1 MCTPRPFPS
10 PARPGRLAF
19 PSLGRLAFPSPARL
33 SCLALLAAAIV
44 SAVVSGVVPG
54 TPAAHAARQR
64 MRVAVMDFTNAAG
77 DDLAHLGKGLQSML
91 TTDLAEVEDFE
102 LVERARLGDIRAELD
117 LARSKLIDKKTAV
130 RIGKLSGASH
140 LIVGTYT
147 VVGDRM
153 RIDTRMFAA
162 ESGKI
167 LLTAKVEG
175 KKDDFFELEK
185 DLVKQLVGATGVTL
199 SSRERARLGKIH
211 TADFQAF
218 EKFSQGIDLFDAQRY
233 DDAIQAMRQAS
244 TIDAEFDLARLTL
257 DEYERLARNMRTRA
271 DAAGVA
277 EAELARLR
285 EDQDRRREAAVVE
298 RLFAMAGRNGAQHH
312 EERVLALAL
321 LLEIYTG
328 NYHGWEFLRRLEET
342 GDAFAITRMREYL
355 KQSYWTEVSEHLGEI
370 PPFGVVVQMPPT
382 TVDEI
387 DQVLAAMRKTMQKS
401 ARGFLGHNLD
411 YQTHGLA
418 RSLHYDR
425 VQQAALLERL
435 VRYGLDHSRDAGLQA
450 RWLLTLAERYQDTL
464 ELDKS
469 TRQLVLLGRMTKD
482 AKVLADVA
490 ARMEENRDL
499 KALLEQRGP
508 LQPYVREYLTN
519 NISKPKLHPIRKARE
534 LFVGKDF
541 TEKIARAIDHERQW
555 TRDDYLLL
563 ADEPMWA
570 VQPDF
575 GVRTGPR
582 KDRYRAD
589 ELRYYLRA
597 GAHAA
602 GGLIG
607 VWGARARDGFRA
619 RFRVRYQAPRDYWMA
634 HSREDRD
641 ALARGSAGRAQ
652 VSFLFGLRN
661 IDTKREYDQKA
672 RKSRYVA
679 PMTGYALHIEPDAL
693 VVARVRAEHRSS
705 SGSGYRALVSE
716 ELQRVRLDTG
726 SLAELDVSV
735 EVKKGRVTV
744 QAGGKSATVALPGYE
759 SGYLGV
765 KIDGHGYAAWNPI
778 SLNAGGQGKTLR

>member
-1 MCTPRPFPS
+1 MYTPRTLLPLP
-10 PARPGRLAF
+10 R
-19 PSLGRLAFPSPARL
+19 
-33 SCLALLAAAIV
+33 LALLAAI
-44 SAVVSGVVPG
+44 VSGVILA
-54 TPAAHAARQR
+54 TPDARAAPTKER

-102 LVERARLGDIRAELD
+102 LVERARLSDIRAELD
-117 LARSKLIDKKTAV
+117 LSQSKLIDKKTAV

-162 ESGKI
+162 ESGTI
-167 LLTAKVEG
+167 LLTAKVDG

-185 DLVKQLVGATGVTL
+185 DLVKQLVGATGATL

-218 EKFSQGIDLFDAQRY
+218 EKFSQGIDLFDAKRY

-257 DEYERLARNMRTRA
+257 TEYERLASNMRTRA

-285 EDQDRRREAAVVE
+285 EDKDRRREAEVVA
-298 RLFAMAGRNGAQHH
+298 RLFALAGRNGAQQH

-328 NYHGWEFLRRLEET
+328 NYRGWEFLRRLEET
-342 GDAFAITRMREYL
+342 GDKFTITRMREYL
-355 KQSYWTEVSEHLGEI
+355 QQSYWTEVSEHLGEV
-370 PPFGVVVQMPPT
+370 PPFGITAQMPPT

-387 DQVLAAMRKTMQKS
+387 DAVLAAMRKTMKKS
-401 ARGFLGHNLD
+401 VHGFLDHNLD

-425 VQQAALLERL
+425 SQQNALLEQL
-435 VRYGLDHSRDAGLQA
+435 VRYGLDHNKEADLQA

-469 TRQLVLLGRMTKD
+469 TRQLVLLGRLTKD
-482 AKVLADVA
+482 AKVLDDA
-490 ARMEENRDL
+490 AERMEENRDL

-508 LQPYVREYLTN
+508 LQPYVREYLMN

-541 TEKIARAIDHERQW
+541 TEKMVREIDHERQW
-555 TRDDYLLL
+555 NDDDYMLL
-563 ADEPMWA
+563 ADQPMWA
-570 VQPDF
+570 LQ
-575 GVRTGPR
+575 GSREVRTGPR

-589 ELRYYLRA
+589 EIRYFVRA
-597 GAHAA
+597 DAHSDR
-602 GGLIG
+602 GGLLG
-607 VWGARARDGFRA
+607 VWGAQARDGFRA
-619 RFRVRYQAPRDYWMA
+619 RFRVHYQAPRDYWMA
-634 HSREDRD
+634 RSGKDREE
-641 ALARGSAGRAQ
+641 LGQGRAAHAR

-661 IDTKREYDQKA
+661 IETKLERDEKT
-672 RKSRYVA
+672 RTSRYPA
-679 PMTGYALHIEPDAL
+679 PMSGYAVHVEADAI
-693 VVARVRAEHRSS
+693 VIARVRAEHQSK
-705 SGSGYRALVSE
+705 SGAAYRELASE
-716 ELQRVRLDTG
+716 VVQRIRLDTR
-726 SLAELDVSV
+726 SLAELDVVV
-735 EVKKGRVTV
+735 EVKKDRVTV
-744 QAGGKSATVALPGYE
+744 QAGGKSTTVALPGYE
-759 SGYLGV
+759 SGYLGL
-765 KIDGHGYAAWNPI
+765 KIDGHGYAAWNAV

>member
-1 MCTPRPFPS
+1 MCTRRIAFS
-10 PARPGRLAF
+10 PAR
-19 PSLGRLAFPSPARL
+19 
-33 SCLALLAAAIV
+33 LALLAATFL
-44 SAVVSGVVPG
+44 AVTSGLVPG
-54 TPAAHAARQR
+54 VIPATPVAHAAKER

-102 LVERARLGDIRAELD
+102 LVERARLSDIRAELD
-117 LARSKLIDKKTAV
+117 LSRSKLIDKKTAV

-162 ESGKI
+162 ESGTI
-167 LLTAKVEG
+167 LHTAKVEG
-175 KKDDFFELEK
+175 RKDDFFELEK
-185 DLVKQLVGATGVTL
+185 DLVKQLVGATGVAL
-199 SSRERARLGKIH
+199 SSKERARLGKIH

-233 DDAIQAMRQAS
+233 EDAIQAMRQAS

-277 EAELARLR
+277 EAELERLG
-285 EDQDRRREAAVVE
+285 EDQSRRREAEVVA
-298 RLFAMAGRNGAQHH
+298 RLFAVAGQSGAEHH
-312 EERVLALAL
+312 EERVLALGL

-342 GDAFAITRMREYL
+342 GDAFAITRTREYL
-355 KQSYWTEVSEHLGEI
+355 QQSYWTEVSEHLGEM
-370 PPFGVVVQMPPT
+370 PPFGITVQMPPT

-387 DQVLAAMRKTMQKS
+387 DRVLAAMRKTMTKS
-401 ARGFLGHNLD
+401 AGSALDYNLD
-411 YQTHGLA
+411 YRTHGLA

-435 VRYGLDHSRDAGLQA
+435 VRHGLDHTRDETQKAK
-450 RWLLTLAERYQDTL
+450 WLLTLAERYQDVL

-482 AKVLADVA
+482 AKLLDEA
-490 ARMEENRDL
+490 AERMEENRDL

-508 LQPYVREYLTN
+508 LQAYVREYLVN
-519 NISKPKLHPIRKARE
+519 NVSRPRVHGIREARE
-534 LFVGKDF
+534 VFVGKDF
-541 TEKIARAIDHERQW
+541 TEKIAREIDQERKW
-555 TRDDYLLL
+555 IRDDYLLL
-563 ADEPMWA
+563 VDEPMWA
-570 VQPDF
+570 LEQDLDL
-575 GVRTGPR
+575 RTGPR

-589 ELRYYLRA
+589 EIRYYLRA
-597 GAHAA
+597 GAHA
-602 GGLIG
+602 GSRGLLG
-607 VWGARARDGFRA
+607 VWGARARGDFHA
-619 RFRVRYQAPRDYWMA
+619 RFRVRYEAPRDFWMA
-634 HSREDRD
+634 RGAKDRD
-641 ALARGSAGRAQ
+641 ALAQGSAGRARL
-652 VSFLFGLRN
+652 SFLFGLRN
-661 IDTKREYDQKA
+661 IDTKLEYDQKT
-672 RKSRYVA
+672 RTSRYPA
-679 PMTGYALHIEPDAL
+679 PMAGYALHVEADAL
-693 VVARVRAEHRSS
+693 VIARVRAAPPKRGGEQRE
-705 SGSGYRALVSE
+705 LVSE
-716 ELQRVRLDTG
+716 EVQRIRLDTRA
-726 SLAELDVSV
+726 LADLDVSV

-778 SLNAGGQGKTLR
+778 SLDARGQGKGKGKDQGKGQAAGKTLR

>member
-1 MCTPRPFPS
+1 MCTTRSFSWPARPRRLAPPS
-10 PARPGRLAF
+10 PARPRRLALVIA
-19 PSLGRLAFPSPARL
+19 SILAI
-33 SCLALLAAAIV
+33 LAAGLAP
-44 SAVVSGVVPG
+44 GVIPG
-54 TPAAHAARQR
+54 TRAAHAKER
-64 MRVAVMDFTNAAG
+64 MRVAVMDFTSAAG

-91 TTDLAEVEDFE
+91 TTDLAEVEDFD

-117 LARSKLIDKKTAV
+117 LAQSRLIDKKTAV

-162 ESGKI
+162 ETGAI

-175 KKDDFFELEK
+175 RKDDFFELEK

-257 DEYERLARNMRTRA
+257 AEYERLARNMRTRA

-285 EDQDRRREAAVVE
+285 EDKDRRREAAVVE
-298 RLFAMAGRNGAQHH
+298 KLFAMAGRNGAQHH

-321 LLEIYTG
+321 LLEIYAG
-328 NYHGWEFLRRLEET
+328 NYRGWEFLRRLEET
-342 GDAFAITRMREYL
+342 GDRFAITRMREYL
-355 KQSYWTEVSEHLGEI
+355 QQSYWTEVSDHLGEM
-370 PPFGVVVQMPPT
+370 PPFGVTVQMPPT

-387 DQVLAAMRKTMQKS
+387 DEVLAAMRKTMKES
-401 ARGFLGHNLD
+401 AGGFLDYRLD
-411 YQTHGLA
+411 DQTHRLA

-425 VQQAALLERL
+425 GQQAALLEQM
-435 VRYGLDHSRDAGLQA
+435 VRYGLDHTKDAGQQA
-450 RWLLTLAERYQDTL
+450 RWLLELAVRYQDVM

-469 TRQLVLLGRMTKD
+469 TRQLVAIGRLTKD
-482 AKVLADVA
+482 AGALDQAA

-499 KALLEQRGP
+499 KALLDQRGP
-508 LQPYVREYLTN
+508 LQPYVREFLVN
-519 NISKPKLHPIRKARE
+519 SVSKPKLHPIREARE
-534 LFVGKDF
+534 LFAGKDF
-541 TEKIARAIDHERQW
+541 TEKIAREIDHVRQW
-555 TRDDYLLL
+555 IRDDYLLL

-570 VQPDF
+570 VQHFFDI
-575 GVRTGPR
+575 RTGPR

-589 ELRYYLRA
+589 ELRYYLRP
-597 GAHAA
+597 GASTDK
-602 GGLIG
+602 GGLLG
-607 VWGARARDGFRA
+607 VWGARARDGFRT
-619 RFRVRYQAPRDYWMA
+619 RFRVRYEAPRDYWMA
-634 HSREDRD
+634 RSGKDRET
-641 ALARGSAGRAQ
+641 LGQGRAGHAR

-661 IDTKREYDQKA
+661 IETKIEYDQKTRA
-672 RKSRYVA
+672 PRAAA
-679 PMTGYALHIEPDAL
+679 PMTGYALHLEPEAL
-693 VVARVRAEHRSS
+693 VIARVRAEPQPR
-705 SGSGYRALVSE
+705 GDGRALVSE
-716 ELQRVRLDTG
+716 ELQRIKLDTRA
-726 SLAELDVSV
+726 LAELDVSV
-735 EVKKGRVTV
+735 EVKQGRVTV

-759 SGYLGV
+759 SGYLGL
-765 KIDGHGYAAWNPI
+765 KIDGHGYAAWNPVG
-778 SLNAGGQGKTLR
+778 LNAAGQGKTLR

>member
-1 MCTPRPFPS
+1 MYTPRTFPWL
-10 PARPGRLAF
+10 PG
-19 PSLGRLAFPSPARL
+19 
-33 SCLALLAAAIV
+33 LALLAAA
-44 SAVVSGVVPG
+44 VSGVILA
-54 TPAAHAARQR
+54 TPETHAAPTKER

-102 LVERARLGDIRAELD
+102 LVERARLSDIRAELD
-117 LARSKLIDKKTAV
+117 LSQSKLIDKKTAV

-162 ESGKI
+162 ESGTI
-167 LLTAKVEG
+167 LLTAKVDG

-185 DLVKQLVGATGVTL
+185 DLVKQLVGATGATL
-199 SSRERARLGKIH
+199 SSKERARLGKIH

-257 DEYERLARNMRTRA
+257 AEYERLAQNMRTRA

-285 EDQDRRREAAVVE
+285 EDKDRRRETAVVE
-298 RLFAMAGRNGAQHH
+298 RLFAIAGRKGAQDH

-342 GDAFAITRMREYL
+342 GDKFAITRTREWL
-355 KQSYWTEVSEHLGEI
+355 RARYWAEASEHLGEI
-370 PPFGVVVQMPPT
+370 PPFGITVQMPPA

-387 DQVLAAMRKTMQKS
+387 DQVFAAMRKTMKRS
-401 ARGFLGHNLD
+401 VHGFLDHNLD
-411 YQTHGLA
+411 YQSHILA

-425 VQQAALLERL
+425 SQQAALFERL
-435 VRYGLDHSRDAGLQA
+435 VRYGLDHTKDASLQT
-450 RWLLTLAERYQDTL
+450 RWLLELAERYQDTL

-469 TRQLVLLGRMTKD
+469 TRQLVLLGRLTRD
-482 AKVLADVA
+482 AKVLDDA
-490 ARMEENRDL
+490 ARRMEENRDL
-499 KALLEQRGP
+499 KQLLEQRGP
-508 LQPYVREYLTN
+508 LQPYVREYLMN
-519 NISKPKLHPIRKARE
+519 ANSKPKVHPIKKARE
-534 LFVGKDF
+534 LFAGKDF
-541 TEKIARAIDHERQW
+541 IDKMASAIAHERQW
-555 TRDDYLLL
+555 NKDDYLLL
-563 ADEPMWA
+563 ADQPMWPL
-570 VQPDF
+570 Q
-575 GVRTGPR
+575 GSYEVRIGPR

-589 ELRYYLRA
+589 EIRYHVHA
-597 GAHAA
+597 KAHSDQ
-602 GGLIG
+602 GGLLG
-607 VWGARARDGFRA
+607 VWGALPQDSFRA
-619 RFRVRYQAPRDYWMA
+619 RFRVRYQAPRDFSLAQY
-634 HSREDRD
+634 REER
-641 ALARGSAGRAQ
+641 AELTEGRAGHAR

-661 IDTKREYDQKA
+661 IETKLEYDKET
-672 RKSRYVA
+672 RKPRYPA
-679 PMTGYALHIEPDAL
+679 PMTGYALHIEPDGL
-693 VVARVRAEHRSS
+693 VIARVRAEPRSRSS
-705 SGSGYRALVSE
+705 SSYRELASE
-716 ELQRVRLDTG
+716 VVQRIRLDTR
-726 SLAELDVSV
+726 SLAELDVVV
-735 EVKKGRVTV
+735 EVKQGRVTV

-765 KIDGHGYAAWNPI
+765 KIDGHGYAAWNAV